1 MSIQVLSL
9 ASSSMGDR
17 KYDYDYANSPLLT
30 GNKGSLNTAVTG
42 TGTTIGSGSPLLSA
56 IHNARLLNAVGQEQ
70 GIVSHLR
77 AAQPQERQDIETLL
91 NVRAKQMDE
100 TLHALERAY
109 ALKNYSD
116 LLASTLQRSFL
127 LPSSLS
133 SRLAMAALVASPRL
147 SSTPWTDALPS
158 ASTPTTVSPKED
170 LRPHSS
176 SNSSITTG
184 TASAT
189 TVSTRSPKVL
199 YMDCDGDS
207 LSEYQCL
214 IRQQMELFEATE
226 EDAAASVQGRNKQI
240 LKGQVGIR
248 CRHCA
253 PRRTKGSMYFPTKLD
268 RIYQAAQNL
277 SAFHLCGGCAYVPE
291 DVRKRILILRER
303 KSPAG
308 GGKRYWAEGVRCLGV
323 KEEKGGLLFSSLS
336 SK

>member
-17 KYDYDYANSPLLT
+17 NYDYDYANSPVLT
-30 GNKGSLNTAVTG
+30 ASKGSSTAIAGAGPG
-42 TGTTIGSGSPLLSA
+42 TGTGSPLLSA

-77 AAQPQERQDIETLL
+77 AAQPQDRQDIETLL

-100 TLHALERAY
+100 TLQALERAY
-109 ALKNYSD
+109 ALKSYSN
-116 LLASTLQRSFL
+116 LLANSLQRSLL

-133 SRLAMAALVASPRL
+133 SRIAMAALVASPRL
-147 SSTPWTDALPS
+147 SSSPWSDAL
-158 ASTPTTVSPKED
+158 ASPTLAPTVAPKVD
-170 LRPHSS
+170 PRPHS
-176 SNSSITTG
+176 SSITTG
-184 TASAT
+184 TGAGA
-189 TVSTRSPKVL
+189 STRPPKVL

-323 KEEKGGLLFSSLS
+323 KEEKGGLLFASS

>member
-17 KYDYDYANSPLLT
+17 KYDYDFTNSPLMT
-30 GNKGSLNTAVTG
+30 GNKGSPNHSG
-42 TGTTIGSGSPLLSA
+42 TGTAIGGGSPMLSA

-77 AAQPQERQDIETLL
+77 AAQPQERQDIETFL

-100 TLHALERAY
+100 TLLALERAY
-109 ALKNYSD
+109 ALKNYSN
-116 LLASTLQRSFL
+116 LLASSLQRSLL

-147 SSTPWTDALPS
+147 SSSQWTDALSSPPP
-158 ASTPTTVSPKED
+158 TPTVAPKED
-170 LRPHSS
+170 PRPHSS
-176 SNSSITTG
+176 SNASITG
-184 TASAT
+184 T
-189 TVSTRSPKVL
+189 STAPKVL

-277 SAFHLCGGCAYVPE
+277 SAFHLCGGCPYVPE

-323 KEEKGGLLFSSLS
+323 KEEKGGLLFASST
-336 SK
+336 K

>member
-17 KYDYDYANSPLLT
+17 KYDYEYANSPMMTSNT
-30 GNKGSLNTAVTG
+30 GSPSG
-42 TGTTIGSGSPLLSA
+42 TGAGAASSAGTGSPLLSA
-56 IHNARLLNAVGQEQ
+56 IHNARLLHAVGQEQ

-77 AAQPQERQDIETLL
+77 AAQSQDRQDIETLL

-100 TLHALERAY
+100 TLQALERAY
-109 ALKNYSD
+109 VLKNYSN
-116 LLASTLQRSFL
+116 LLASTFQRSLL
-127 LPSSLS
+127 LPPSLS

-147 SSTPWTDALPS
+147 SSTPWSDALSSPPPTPS
-158 ASTPTTVSPKED
+158 VAPKED
-170 LRPHSS
+170 PRPQSS
-176 SNSSITTG
+176 SNSSITTTNTG
-184 TASAT
+184 T
-189 TVSTRSPKVL
+189 RPPKVL

-277 SAFHLCGGCAYVPE
+277 SAFHLCGGCTHVPE

-323 KEEKGGLLFSSLS
+323 KEEKGGLLFA